1 MRVRE
6 TKDSRSRGANGAVL
20 VRDGRENR
28 RRLAT
33 TRAANADGA
42 IGRVSGGCAGRAYPV
57 SSQELGGVRGLVA
70 GDGFNLGGEDVDGVR
85 VSRELVHLA
94 LDAHL
99 LERFA
104 RVESRQRLGRLVL
117 HLALRHL
124 LRVRQLL
131 HARAEL
137 AHLMQDVVALREE
150 RAVDGVM
157 KRALAVGGVRGHVL
171 GAHQNFRRRPTQ
183 GKGGHRRV
191 RERGR
196 VGRGEI
202 RLWGERNASEF
213 HLDRWTAHT
222 RVEQCV
228 RASRGRASRAS
239 NASTA
244 STDKSDFLNGQ
255 HIRAFS
261 VHRRP
266 VEIRLHSQHLVSLPR
281 RAGGMGVAVRCAAC
295 FKAEA
300 KRSSAPPFLRCPMC
314 DAVAYC
320 DAACRKRH
328 LPRHRERCRLTR
340 LERGWNAPAHPS
352 ATQVP
357 KDGDERFDAAYFARY
372 APPGGWEQPDAR
384 AAVRS
389 GKIPATV
396 VDDHHHPKTDV
407 IFGRPIREKEKPA
420 PLASADAGSRAG
432 YEPAGGGWGQATLH
446 NPRVRG
452 SRAEAARR

>member
-1 MRVRE
+1 M
-6 TKDSRSRGANGAVL
+6 
-20 VRDGRENR
+20 
-28 RRLAT
+28 
-33 TRAANADGA
+33 
-42 IGRVSGGCAGRAYPV
+42 
-57 SSQELGGVRGLVA
+57 RGLVA

-183 GKGGHRRV
+183 GKGGIGGFANAVASGAGRFASGARGTPRNSISIDGRRT
-191 RERGR
+191 R
-196 VGRGEI
+196 
-202 RLWGERNASEF
+202 ASNCASARRADARF
-213 HLDRWTAHT
+213 T
-222 RVEQCV
+222 RVERINGFDRQV
-228 RASRGRASRAS
+228 RLS
-239 NASTA
+239 
-244 STDKSDFLNGQ
+244 LNGQ

-261 VHRRP
+261 RP
-266 VEIRLHSQHLVSLPR
+266 VEIEIRLHSQHLVSLPR

-340 LERGWNAPAHPS
+340 LERGLERARAP
-352 ATQVP
+352 
-357 KDGDERFDAAYFARY
+357 ERDAGPQGRRRALRRRVLREIRS
-372 APPGGWEQPDAR
+372 PGGWEQPDAR

>member
-1 MRVRE
+1 
-6 TKDSRSRGANGAVL
+6 
-20 VRDGRENR
+20 
-28 RRLAT
+28 
-33 TRAANADGA
+33 
-42 IGRVSGGCAGRAYPV
+42 
-57 SSQELGGVRGLVA
+57 
-70 GDGFNLGGEDVDGVR
+70 
-85 VSRELVHLA
+85 
-94 LDAHL
+94 
-99 LERFA
+99 
-104 RVESRQRLGRLVL
+104 
-117 HLALRHL
+117 
-124 LRVRQLL
+124 
-131 HARAEL
+131 
-137 AHLMQDVVALREE
+137 
-150 RAVDGVM
+150 
-157 KRALAVGGVRGHVL
+157 
-171 GAHQNFRRRPTQ
+171 
-183 GKGGHRRV
+183 
-191 RERGR
+191 
-196 VGRGEI
+196 
-202 RLWGERNASEF
+202 
-213 HLDRWTAHT
+213 
-222 RVEQCV
+222 
-228 RASRGRASRAS
+228 
-239 NASTA
+239 
-244 STDKSDFLNGQ
+244 
-255 HIRAFS
+255 
-261 VHRRP
+261 
-266 VEIRLHSQHLVSLPR
+266 
-281 RAGGMGVAVRCAAC
+281 MGVAVRCAAC

-384 AAVRS
+384 AAVRA